1 MSGMVRTRS
10 SDGGAWDLYRP
21 LVPVYR
27 EPLYTGG
34 YKMWVSDESWSL
46 QQSPGS
52 RMAAPAVLLLTLGAV
67 RGLPQPQ
74 GYWWMGNSGSFG
86 DVADGDIPAEDYSVD
101 DGGVDYDYN
110 SNTDTNN
117 GGYAS
122 AGYGPPARPP
132 VTSSEEP
139 ARAVNGDPAGDV
151 SSLGQL
157 SNDIN
162 ERNTNFAG
170 RMLLIDP

>member
-1 MSGMVRTRS
+1 
-10 SDGGAWDLYRP
+10 
-21 LVPVYR
+21 
-27 EPLYTGG
+27 
-34 YKMWVSDESWSL
+34 MWVSDESWSL

>member
-1 MSGMVRTRS
+1 MGTS
-10 SDGGAWDLYRP
+10 A
-21 LVPVYR
+21 
-27 EPLYTGG
+27 EP
-34 YKMWVSDESWSL
+34 
-46 QQSPGS
+46 
-52 RMAAPAVLLLTLGAV
+52 RMAAPVVLLLTLGTV
-67 RGLPQPQ
+67 HSLPQPQ

-86 DVADGDIPAEDYSVD
+86 DVADAEDYID
-101 DGGVDYDYN
+101 DRGVDYDYN
-110 SNTDTNN
+110 SNGN

-139 ARAVNGDPAGDV
+139 VRAVNGDPAGDV

-170 RMLLIDP
+170 RMFYSISLMGP